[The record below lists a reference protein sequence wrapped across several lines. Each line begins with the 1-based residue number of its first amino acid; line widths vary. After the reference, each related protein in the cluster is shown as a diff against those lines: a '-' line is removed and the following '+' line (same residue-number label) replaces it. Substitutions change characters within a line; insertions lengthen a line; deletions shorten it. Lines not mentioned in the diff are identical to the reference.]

1 MADNLLVFI
10 LTHFPCS
17 VSFGENDSY
26 ISSEHRILLLLVTH
40 MDTPATGIIH
50 CYKNPNSVVPIAE
63 HILTGKKEVWANSQ
77 MMKY

>member
-1 MADNLLVFI
+1 MADNFLVFI

-17 VSFGENDSY
+17 FSFGENDSY

-40 MDTPATGIIH
+40 MDTSATGIAH
-50 CYKNPNSVVPIAE
+50 CYKNPNSAIPVAE
-63 HILTGKKEVWANSQ
+63 HILIGKKEARANSQ

>member
-1 MADNLLVFI
+1 
-10 LTHFPCS
+10 
-17 VSFGENDSY
+17 
-26 ISSEHRILLLLVTH
+26 

-63 HILTGKKEVWANSQ
+63 HILTGKKEVWAKSQ